1 MDPLNVRAGATVVW
15 STYSLNRDPRRYGED
30 WAEFRPDR
38 WATLVE
44 AKGTTTTPTM
54 AQAPG
59 ATDMDNT
66 RGNDGKGDT
75 NVDEQV
81 NWRAF
86 FMPFGSGPRSCLG
99 QRMVQTEVAYVLVRL
114 LQEFPT
120 MTLDDADVGKPFREA
135 EAVSFYNEGGVRIR
149 VN

>member
-1 MDPLNVRAGATVVW
+1 MDPLLVRAGATVVW

-44 AKGTTTTPTM
+44 AKGTTPTI
-54 AQAPG
+54 AQAPSAIDSSTG
-59 ATDMDNT
+59 GDV
-66 RGNDGKGDT
+66 GKGDT
-75 NVDEQV
+75 NIGEQV
-81 NWRAF
+81 SWRAF

-120 MTLDDADVGKPFREA
+120 MTLDDQDVGKPFREA
-135 EAVSFYNEGGVRIR
+135 EAVSFYNEGGVHIR
-149 VN
+149 VD